1 MSQGNTGKTKDLENV
16 GGGLGCFK
24 LNKGGHTGPSC
35 AIWTTKKNFVFFLIF
50 FFFWTYP
57 VACGILIPHQG
68 LNPCPQQ

>member
-50 FFFWTYP
+50 FFFFGHT
-57 VACGILIPHQG
+57 L
-68 LNPCPQQ
+68 